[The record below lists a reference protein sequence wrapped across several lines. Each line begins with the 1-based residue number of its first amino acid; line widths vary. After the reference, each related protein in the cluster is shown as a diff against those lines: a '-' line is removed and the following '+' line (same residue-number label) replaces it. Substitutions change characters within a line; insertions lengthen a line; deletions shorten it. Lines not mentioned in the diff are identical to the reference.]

1 MFERLFG
8 AKASTTDQANLRR
21 TTHKC
26 LSFIFGAT
34 FNSSC
39 KIDIFLIYYPHIV
52 QLVIT
57 KQCYRGPVA
66 ASDKNNIE
74 KGQRPAIFVA
84 NVEKIIVVG
93 AAHRNILRCAA
104 PTTNVSLLNLQ
115 IFRRAAAYMNLS
127 NAC

>member
-1 MFERLFG
+1 MTKLKFLIFNFC
-8 AKASTTDQANLRR
+8 TTLK
-21 TTHKC
+21 H
-26 LSFIFGAT
+26 L
-34 FNSSC
+34 C
-39 KIDIFLIYYPHIV
+39 KIVFFLILYSDIG
-52 QLVIT
+52 QAVIH
-57 KQCYRGPVA
+57 KQGYRGPVA